1 MKISLQVATTICCC
15 CEGFSD
21 KKRHHRCTAKLSPGS
36 YHLKKFQTITFIFL
50 LFCCRINNQTLQSI
64 NDQWSL
70 DMCCFSL
77 DSSVKVL
84 VVLQNGQVKSFLCA
98 LTDGRGLETDWRG
111 WPTCRRT
118 RSSPRIV
125 ASKLSEVLLALK
137 TTYVSSGNLMPHT
150 AREAKGSF
158 CKASTRGAVR
168 GPEIGFTRPIVRRV
182 NRQILSLEK
191 LHTPLNLSPISVHHQ
206 ICHKISYQMC
216 HRIRSTT

>member
-1 MKISLQVATTICCC
+1 
-15 CEGFSD
+15 
-21 KKRHHRCTAKLSPGS
+21 
-36 YHLKKFQTITFIFL
+36 
-50 LFCCRINNQTLQSI
+50 
-64 NDQWSL
+64 
-70 DMCCFSL
+70 MCCFSL
-77 DSSVKVL
+77 NSSVKVL
-84 VVLQNGQVKSFLCA
+84 AVLQNGQVKSFLCA

-125 ASKLSEVLLALK
+125 ASKFSEVLLALK
-137 TTYVSSGNLMPHT
+137 TTSVSSGNLMPHT

-191 LHTPLNLSPISVHHQ
+191 LHTPQPLCLPACTCVHSHYFLPTWTYQWTIKRNEILYWLIYCVTIKQVGLHAFPPVNANQSMYHNPIFFPKSVWEIYFSLKLSQ
-206 ICHKISYQMC
+206 I
-216 HRIRSTT
+216 